1 MTNLVLAFSLVLA
14 RVATCVGV
22 LPLYGGTNVPRS
34 IKVGLAL
41 ALTVMWFDAGV
52 LKQAPKELLNSSEE
66 VSLILY
72 GLAVGREAI
81 LGALLG
87 FALGLFMVP
96 ARVAG
101 EFLTQELGLSF
112 GAFLNPTGEGNA
124 SALTQ
129 ILDLL
134 SILLFLGL
142 DGHHVFFVVLHA
154 TFARYPV
161 GVGLPQVAIL
171 PLVSGA
177 ALTEEWGIVLVA
189 PMVLCLFVVTFLL
202 TIMTRAA
209 PQVNLFSVGFPLRMF
224 AGLVVVFALLPEL
237 LVSLVR
243 VLGQCGELLG
253 RLV

>member
-1 MTNLVLAFSLVLA
+1 
-14 RVATCVGV
+14 VGV
-22 LPLYGGTNVPRS
+22 LPLYGGTNVPRM
-34 IKVGLAL
+34 IKLGLAL
-41 ALTVMWFDAGV
+41 ALTVMWFDFSG
-52 LKQAPKELLNSSEE
+52 LSQPPKELLNTSEE
-66 VSLILY
+66 VSLVLY

-87 FALGLFMVP
+87 YALGLFMVP

-112 GAFLNPTGEGNA
+112 GAFLNPTGEANV

-134 SILLFLGL
+134 SILIFLGL
-142 DGHHVFFVVLHA
+142 DGHHVFFVVLHG
-154 TFARYPV
+154 TFTRYPI
-161 GVGLPQVAIL
+161 GTALLQVPVQ
-171 PLVSGA
+171 PLVGGA
-177 ALTEEWGIVLVA
+177 ALTEEWGLVLAA

-224 AGLVVVFALLPEL
+224 AGLVVVLALLPDL
-237 LVSLVR
+237 LRSLVR
-243 VLGQCGELLG
+243 VLGQYGELLG